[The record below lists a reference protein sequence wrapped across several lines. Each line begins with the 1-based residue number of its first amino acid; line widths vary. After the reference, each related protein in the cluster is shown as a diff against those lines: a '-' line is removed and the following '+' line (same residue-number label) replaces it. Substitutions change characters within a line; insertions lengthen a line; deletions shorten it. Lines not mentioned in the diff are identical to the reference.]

1 MIQIC
6 MKWEFTTP
14 GIPDDL
20 FERSDNVP
28 ITKEDIRALAV
39 SKLRLKEG
47 YDVIE
52 VGTGTGSLTVEI
64 CLQVKSGKVYSIDL
78 NPEALELARRNLE
91 RFGTNAQLILSH
103 AQNVISSLPMV
114 DAIAIGGTLGET
126 EEIIKLSLQR
136 LKSGG
141 RIVIDTILIETLFK
155 ALAALKQHDLI
166 DMEITQA
173 TICKSRSVSTGTML
187 LARNP
192 VTIISA
198 TKT

>member
-1 MIQIC
+1 M
-6 MKWEFTTP
+6 MWEFTTP

-39 SKLRLKEG
+39 CKLRLKQG

-52 VGTGTGSLTVEI
+52 IGTGSGSLTVEI
-64 CLQVKSGKVYSIDL
+64 CLQVKTGKVYSIDL
-78 NPEALELARRNLE
+78 NPEAIELAQRNLT
-91 RFGTNAQLILSH
+91 RFGADAELILSQ
-103 AQNVISSLPMV
+103 AQDAISSLPMV
-114 DAIAIGGTLGET
+114 DAILIGGTLGDT
-126 EEIIKLSLQR
+126 EEIIKLSFQR

-141 RIVIDTILIETLFK
+141 RIVVDTILIETLFK
-155 ALAALKQHDLI
+155 TLTTLKQYELI

-173 TICKSRSVSTGTML
+173 TICMSRSVSTGTML

-198 TKT
+198 TKP

>member
-1 MIQIC
+1 MNYIC

-28 ITKEDIRALAV
+28 ITKEDVRALAV

-52 VGTGTGSLTVEI
+52 VGTGSGSLTVEI

-78 NPEALELARRNLE
+78 NPEAIELARRNLE

-155 ALAALKQHDLI
+155 TLAALKQHELI

-173 TICKSRSVSTGTML
+173 IICKSRSVSTGTML

>member
-1 MIQIC
+1 

-52 VGTGTGSLTVEI
+52 VGTGSGSLTVEI

-78 NPEALELARRNLE
+78 NPEAIELAQRNLE
-91 RFGTNAQLILSH
+91 RFGANAKLILSQ

-155 ALAALKQHDLI
+155 TLATLKQHDLI

>member
-1 MIQIC
+1 

-52 VGTGTGSLTVEI
+52 VGTGSGSLTVEI

-78 NPEALELARRNLE
+78 NPEAIELARRNLE
-91 RFGTNAQLILSH
+91 RFGTNAQLILSN
-103 AQNVISSLPMV
+103 ALNVISSLPMV

-155 ALAALKQHDLI
+155 ALAALKQHNLI

-192 VTIISA
+192 VIIISA

>member
-1 MIQIC
+1 

-78 NPEALELARRNLE
+78 NPEAIELARRNLE

-155 ALAALKQHDLI
+155 TLAALKQHDLI

>member
-1 MIQIC
+1 ML
-6 MKWEFTTP
+6 WEFSTP

-20 FERSDNVP
+20 FERSENVP

-47 YDVIE
+47 FDVIE
-52 VGTGTGSLTVEI
+52 IGTGSGSLTVEI
-64 CLQVKSGKVYSIDL
+64 CLQVKTGNVYSIDL
-78 NPEALELARRNLE
+78 SPEAIELAQRNLK
-91 RFGTNAQLILSH
+91 RFGANARLILSQ
-103 AQNVISSLPMV
+103 AQSAISSLPMV
-114 DAIAIGGTLGET
+114 DAILIGGTLGDT

-155 ALAALKQHDLI
+155 TLATLKQHELI

>member
-1 MIQIC
+1 
-6 MKWEFTTP
+6 MKWEFSTP

-20 FERSDNVP
+20 FERSENVP
-28 ITKEDIRALAV
+28 ITKEDIRALVV

-47 YDVIE
+47 YDVVE
-52 VGTGTGSLTVEI
+52 VGSGSGSITVEI

-78 NPEALELARRNLE
+78 NPEAIKLAQRNLE
-91 RFGTNAQLILSH
+91 KFGVKAKLILSQ
-103 AQNVISSLPMV
+103 AQDVLSSLPMV
-114 DAIAIGGTLGET
+114 DAVVIGGTYGEP
-126 EEIIKLSLQR
+126 EEIIKLCLQR
-136 LKSGG
+136 LKSGR

-155 ALAALKQHDLI
+155 TLTALKQHNLI

-173 TICKSRSVSTGTML
+173 TISKSRSVSTGTML

-198 TKT
+198 TKI

>member
-1 MIQIC
+1 M
-6 MKWEFTTP
+6 WEFTTP
-14 GIPDDL
+14 GIPDDW

-39 SKLRLKEG
+39 CKLRLKQG

-52 VGTGTGSLTVEI
+52 IGTGSGSLTVEI
-64 CLQVKSGKVYSIDL
+64 CLQVKTGKVYSIDL
-78 NPEALELARRNLE
+78 NPEAIELAQRNLT
-91 RFGTNAQLILSH
+91 RFGADAELILSQ
-103 AQNVISSLPMV
+103 AQDAISSLPMV
-114 DAIAIGGTLGET
+114 DAILIGGTLGDT
-126 EEIIKLSLQR
+126 EEIIKLSFQR

-141 RIVIDTILIETLFK
+141 RIVVDTILIETLFK
-155 ALAALKQHDLI
+155 TLTTLKQYELI

-198 TKT
+198 TKP

>member
-1 MIQIC
+1 

-28 ITKEDIRALAV
+28 ITKEDVRALAV

-52 VGTGTGSLTVEI
+52 VGTGSGSLTVEI

-78 NPEALELARRNLE
+78 NPEAIELARRNLE

-155 ALAALKQHDLI
+155 TLAALKQHELI

-173 TICKSRSVSTGTML
+173 IICKSRSVSTGTML

>member
-1 MIQIC
+1 

-52 VGTGTGSLTVEI
+52 VGTGSGSLTVEI

-78 NPEALELARRNLE
+78 NPEAIELARRNLE

-155 ALAALKQHDLI
+155 TLTALKQHDLI

>member
-1 MIQIC
+1 M
-6 MKWEFTTP
+6 MWEFTTP
-14 GIPDDL
+14 GIPDDW

-39 SKLRLKEG
+39 CKLRLKQG

-52 VGTGTGSLTVEI
+52 IGTGSGSLTVEI
-64 CLQVKSGKVYSIDL
+64 CLQVKTGKVYSIDL
-78 NPEALELARRNLE
+78 NPEAIELAQRNLT
-91 RFGTNAQLILSH
+91 RFGADAELILSQ
-103 AQNVISSLPMV
+103 AQDAISSLPMV
-114 DAIAIGGTLGET
+114 DAILIGGTLGDT
-126 EEIIKLSLQR
+126 EEIIKLSFQR

-155 ALAALKQHDLI
+155 TLTTLKQYELI

-198 TKT
+198 TKP

>member
-1 MIQIC
+1 

-78 NPEALELARRNLE
+78 NPEAIDLARRNLE

>member
-1 MIQIC
+1 ML
-6 MKWEFTTP
+6 WEFSTP

-20 FERSDNVP
+20 FERSENVP

-47 YDVIE
+47 FDVIE
-52 VGTGTGSLTVEI
+52 IGTGSGSLTVEI
-64 CLQVKSGKVYSIDL
+64 CLQVKTGNVYSIDL
-78 NPEALELARRNLE
+78 SPEAIELAQRNLK
-91 RFGTNAQLILSH
+91 RFGANARLILSQ
-103 AQNVISSLPMV
+103 AQSAISSLPMV
-114 DAIAIGGTLGET
+114 DAILIGGTLGDT
-126 EEIIKLSLQR
+126 EEIIELSLQR

-155 ALAALKQHDLI
+155 TLATLKQHELI

>member
-1 MIQIC
+1 

-52 VGTGTGSLTVEI
+52 VGTGSGSLTVEI

-78 NPEALELARRNLE
+78 NPEAIELARRNLE

-155 ALAALKQHDLI
+155 TLAALKQHDLI

>member
-1 MIQIC
+1 

-39 SKLRLKEG
+39 SKLRLKKG

-52 VGTGTGSLTVEI
+52 VGTGSGSLTVEI

-78 NPEALELARRNLE
+78 NPEAIELARRNLE

-126 EEIIKLSLQR
+126 EKIIKLSLQR

-155 ALAALKQHDLI
+155 TLATLKQHDLI
-166 DMEITQA
+166 DMEITQV

>member
-1 MIQIC
+1 
-6 MKWEFTTP
+6 MKWEFSTP

-20 FERSDNVP
+20 FERSENVP
-28 ITKEDIRALAV
+28 ITKEDIRALVV

-52 VGTGTGSLTVEI
+52 VGSGSGSITVEI

-78 NPEALELARRNLE
+78 NPEAVKLAQRNLE
-91 RFGTNAQLILSH
+91 KFGVKAKLILSQ
-103 AQNVISSLPMV
+103 AQDVLSSLPMV
-114 DAIAIGGTLGET
+114 DAVVIGGTYGEP
-126 EEIIKLSLQR
+126 EEIIKLCLQR
-136 LKSGG
+136 LKSGR

-155 ALAALKQHDLI
+155 TLTALKQHNLI
-166 DMEITQA
+166 DVEITQA
-173 TICKSRSVSTGTML
+173 TISKSRSVGTGTML

>member
-1 MIQIC
+1 

-52 VGTGTGSLTVEI
+52 VGTGSGSLTVEI

-78 NPEALELARRNLE
+78 NPEAIELARRNLE
-91 RFGTNAQLILSH
+91 RFGTNAELILSH

-155 ALAALKQHDLI
+155 TLTALKQHDLI

>member
-1 MIQIC
+1 

-78 NPEALELARRNLE
+78 NPEAIELARRNLE

>member
-1 MIQIC
+1 
-6 MKWEFTTP
+6 MKWEFSTP

-20 FERSDNVP
+20 FERSENVP
-28 ITKEDIRALAV
+28 ITKEDIRALVV

-47 YDVIE
+47 YDVVE
-52 VGTGTGSLTVEI
+52 VGSGSGSITVEI

-78 NPEALELARRNLE
+78 NPEAVKLAQRNLE
-91 RFGTNAQLILSH
+91 KFGVKAKLILSQ
-103 AQNVISSLPMV
+103 AQDVLSSLPMV
-114 DAIAIGGTLGET
+114 DAVVIGGTYGEP
-126 EEIIKLSLQR
+126 EEIIKLCLQR
-136 LKSGG
+136 LKSGR

-155 ALAALKQHDLI
+155 TLTALKQHNLI
-166 DMEITQA
+166 DVEITQA
-173 TICKSRSVSTGTML
+173 TISKSRSVGTGTML

>member
-1 MIQIC
+1 MNYIC

-52 VGTGTGSLTVEI
+52 VGTGSGSLTVEI

-78 NPEALELARRNLE
+78 NPEAIELARRNLE

-155 ALAALKQHDLI
+155 TLTALKQHDLI

>member
-1 MIQIC
+1 

-20 FERSDNVP
+20 FERSENVP
-28 ITKEDIRALAV
+28 ITKEDIRALAIC
-39 SKLRLKEG
+39 KLRLKEG

-52 VGTGTGSLTVEI
+52 VGTGSGSLTVEI
-64 CLQVKSGKVYSIDL
+64 CLQVKTGKVYSIDL
-78 NPEALELARRNLE
+78 NPEAIELAQRNLE
-91 RFGTNAQLILSH
+91 RFGANAQLILSQ

-114 DAIAIGGTLGET
+114 DAIVVGGTLGDA

-155 ALAALKQHDLI
+155 TLTTLKQHDLI

>member
-1 MIQIC
+1 

-52 VGTGTGSLTVEI
+52 VGTGSGSLTVEI

-78 NPEALELARRNLE
+78 NPEAIELAQRNLE
-91 RFGTNAQLILSH
+91 RFGANAKLILSQ

-126 EEIIKLSLQR
+126 EKIIKLSLQR

-155 ALAALKQHDLI
+155 TLATLKQHDLI

>member
-1 MIQIC
+1 
-6 MKWEFTTP
+6 
-14 GIPDDL
+14 
-20 FERSDNVP
+20 
-28 ITKEDIRALAV
+28 
-39 SKLRLKEG
+39 
-47 YDVIE
+47 
-52 VGTGTGSLTVEI
+52 
-64 CLQVKSGKVYSIDL
+64 
-78 NPEALELARRNLE
+78 LE
-91 RFGTNAQLILSH
+91 RFGANAKLILSQ

-126 EEIIKLSLQR
+126 EKIIKLSLQR

-155 ALAALKQHDLI
+155 TLATLKQHDLI
-166 DMEITQA
+166 DVEITQA

>member
-1 MIQIC
+1 

-20 FERSDNVP
+20 FERSENVP
-28 ITKEDIRALAV
+28 ITKEDIRALAIC
-39 SKLRLKEG
+39 KLRLKEG

-52 VGTGTGSLTVEI
+52 VGTGSGSLTVEI
-64 CLQVKSGKVYSIDL
+64 CLQVKTGKVYSIDL
-78 NPEALELARRNLE
+78 NPEAIELAQRNLE
-91 RFGTNAQLILSH
+91 RFGANAQLILSQ

-114 DAIAIGGTLGET
+114 NAIAIGGTLGEA

-155 ALAALKQHDLI
+155 TLTTLKQHDLI

>member
-1 MIQIC
+1 
-6 MKWEFTTP
+6 MKWEFSTP

-20 FERSDNVP
+20 FERSENVP
-28 ITKEDIRALAV
+28 ITKEDIRALVV

-52 VGTGTGSLTVEI
+52 VGSGSGSITVEI

-78 NPEALELARRNLE
+78 NPEAIKLAQRNLE
-91 RFGTNAQLILSH
+91 KFGVKAKVILSQ
-103 AQNVISSLPMV
+103 AQDVLSSLPMV
-114 DAIAIGGTLGET
+114 DAVVIGGTYGEP
-126 EEIIKLSLQR
+126 EEIIKLCLQR
-136 LKSGG
+136 LKSGR
-141 RIVIDTILIETLFK
+141 RIVIDTILIETLFRT
-155 ALAALKQHDLI
+155 LTALKQHNLI

-173 TICKSRSVSTGTML
+173 TISKSRSVSTGTML

-198 TKT
+198 TKI

>member
-1 MIQIC
+1 

-52 VGTGTGSLTVEI
+52 VGTGSGSLTVEI

-78 NPEALELARRNLE
+78 NPEAIELARRNLE
-91 RFGTNAQLILSH
+91 RFGTNAQLILSN
-103 AQNVISSLPMV
+103 ALNVISSLPMV

-155 ALAALKQHDLI
+155 ALAALKQHNLI

>member
-1 MIQIC
+1 

-20 FERSDNVP
+20 FERSDNIP

-52 VGTGTGSLTVEI
+52 VGTGSGSLTVEI

-78 NPEALELARRNLE
+78 NPEAIELAQRNLE

-155 ALAALKQHDLI
+155 SLAALKQHDLI

>member
-1 MIQIC
+1 
-6 MKWEFTTP
+6 MKWEFSTP

-20 FERSDNVP
+20 FERSENVP
-28 ITKEDIRALAV
+28 ITKEDIRALVV

-52 VGTGTGSLTVEI
+52 VGSGSGSITVEI

-78 NPEALELARRNLE
+78 NPEAIKLAQRNLE
-91 RFGTNAQLILSH
+91 KFGVKAKLILSQ
-103 AQNVISSLPMV
+103 AQDVLSSLPMV
-114 DAIAIGGTLGET
+114 DAVVIGGTYGEP
-126 EEIIKLSLQR
+126 EEIIKLCLQR
-136 LKSGG
+136 LKSGR

-155 ALAALKQHDLI
+155 TLTALKQHNLI

-173 TICKSRSVSTGTML
+173 TISKSRSISTGTML

-198 TKT
+198 TKI

>member
-1 MIQIC
+1 M
-6 MKWEFTTP
+6 MWEFTTP

-39 SKLRLKEG
+39 CKLRLKQG

-52 VGTGTGSLTVEI
+52 IGTGSGSLTVEI
-64 CLQVKSGKVYSIDL
+64 CLQVKTGKVYSIDL
-78 NPEALELARRNLE
+78 NPEAIELAQRNLT
-91 RFGTNAQLILSH
+91 RFGADAELILSQ
-103 AQNVISSLPMV
+103 AQDAISSLPMV
-114 DAIAIGGTLGET
+114 DAILIGGTLGDT
-126 EEIIKLSLQR
+126 EEIIKLSFQR

-141 RIVIDTILIETLFK
+141 RIVVDTILIETLFK
-155 ALAALKQHDLI
+155 TLTTLKQYELI

-198 TKT
+198 TKP

>member
-1 MIQIC
+1 

-52 VGTGTGSLTVEI
+52 VGTGSGSLTVEI

-78 NPEALELARRNLE
+78 NPEAIELARRNLE

-155 ALAALKQHDLI
+155 SLAALKQHDLI